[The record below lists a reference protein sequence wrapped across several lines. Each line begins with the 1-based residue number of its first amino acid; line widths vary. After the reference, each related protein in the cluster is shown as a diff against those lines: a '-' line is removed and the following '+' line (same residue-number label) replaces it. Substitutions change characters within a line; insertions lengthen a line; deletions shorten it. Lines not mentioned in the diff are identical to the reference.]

1 MSLVLIGPGTLG
13 IASCIWRY
21 GFEKRARLDMLAAL
35 PGKAGVIEALE
46 TEIGMPVI
54 TSNQVMAWHV
64 LRRLGLQDQPQGF
77 GRLMALT

>member
-1 MSLVLIGPGTLG
+1 M
-13 IASCIWRY
+13 
-21 GFEKRARLDMLAAL
+21 
-35 PGKAGVIEALE
+35 IEALE
-46 TEIGMPVI
+46 AELGMPVI